1 MRRICRGQVPNV
13 LQLLDSFEDN
23 SHIYV
28 VTKYFPSGD
37 LQDVVMKN
45 DKYKNGMPEDTVK
58 VILRQLVTAV

>member
-1 MRRICRGQVPNV
+1 M

-28 VTKYFPSGD
+28 VTKYFPTGD
-37 LQDVVMKN
+37 LHDVVTKN
-45 DKYKNGMPEDTVK
+45 DKYKNGVPEDTVK